1 VTTALAPRH
10 ALTDF
15 HPTPTRQAMTYTRL
29 DDLVFGRA
37 ADAAPVLIEAAGRIA
52 RSLSTPQTDAATF
65 LFDGFAS
72 MFRRDPRPSTMGL
85 PLAKEVMAR
94 AMADDRFPELREYT
108 VSDEVASALGATALT
123 TAIAELLPQELKAR
137 AEAERKAREEA
148 EDAAT
153 YAQQLADDGGSTAE
167 EIADAR
173 AARDKAKAKAG
184 SAYVALQN
192 EIRDRGQ
199 QISTAVAK
207 GVGAGIADASAAK
220 STGNAFGIGSFD
232 PSDSMDI
239 AARMQLAKL
248 AQKSGPAFME
258 LLKIIGKLVQDRAE
272 KQARKFRTDSGEV
285 AEVGQGSEIDR
296 LLDEELAALADAND
310 VIGLA
315 RYADDSMDQI
325 EVDQKESA
333 IRGDVIILLDE
344 SGSMSAKVGRNAPDG
359 LTREAEAK
367 GLTIAIAHAMLREG
381 RSVKVLFF
389 QDRVTHRVEISPKD
403 IARRVNGM
411 PVATAKL
418 AEIAARGL
426 GGGTLFD
433 APLNEAMDTL
443 EKGRMPGAD
452 VMMIT
457 DGFSTVSDATKDRV
471 ERIRK
476 AHGVTFYALAVSADA
491 RAAVPVFERFADRVF
506 SGDSLMSG
514 AASQLMDMI

>member
-1 VTTALAPRH
+1 MTTALATRH
-10 ALTDF
+10 ALTNF
-15 HPTPTRQAMTYTRL
+15 HPVQARQAMAYTRL

-37 ADAAPVLIEAAGRIA
+37 ADATPILPESVGRVSQA
-52 RSLSTPQTDAATF
+52 LSTPSPDAASF
-65 LFDGFAS
+65 LFDSFAA
-72 MFRRDPRPSTMGL
+72 MFRRDPKPSTKGI
-85 PLAKEVMAR
+85 PLAREIMARVMA
-94 AMADDRFPELREYT
+94 DERFPELRECT
-108 VSDEVASALGATALT
+108 VADEAASSLGAVAMMNTVVQ
-123 TAIAELLPQELKAR
+123 LLPAELKAR
-137 AEAERKAREEA
+137 AEAERKAREA
-148 EDAAT
+148 AQDAAT
-153 YAQQLADDGGSTAE
+153 YAEQLADDPASTAE
-167 EIADAR
+167 EIAAAR
-173 AARDKAKAKAG
+173 AAREKARAREG
-184 SAYVALQN
+184 SAYLALQN

-199 QISTAVAK
+199 QIAVAVAK
-207 GVGAGIADASAAK
+207 ATGASIADASAVRD
-220 STGNAFGIGSFD
+220 TVIAFGVGAID
-232 PSDSMDI
+232 PSNTMDI
-239 AARMQLAKL
+239 AARLQLAKL
-248 AQKSGPAFME
+248 AQKSGPAFRE
-258 LLKIIGKLVQDRAE
+258 LLKIIGRLIQERSE
-272 KQARKFRTDSGEV
+272 KAARKFSHDSGEMS
-285 AEVGQGSEIDR
+285 EVGQGSDVDR
-296 LLDEELAALADAND
+296 LLDEELAAIADADD

-325 EVDQKESA
+325 EVVLREPA
-333 IRGDVIILLDE
+333 IKGDVIILLDE
-344 SGSMSAKVGRNAPDG
+344 SGSMAAKIGRNAPDG

-418 AEIAARGL
+418 AEIASRGL

-433 APLNEAMDTL
+433 APLNEAMNTL
-443 EKGRMPGAD
+443 EAGRMPGAD

-457 DGFSTVSDATKDRV
+457 DGFSTVSDATKARV
-471 ERIRK
+471 EAIRK